1 MKARLL
7 PPRENYSGNLVWRK
21 EDFIGKI
28 DEISISLKKLRE
40 IGYWVSLFPEGD
52 GITFIYKYEKHPKNN
67 IEILEDFRRC
77 LEWISIDLAK
87 SSNSNI
93 ELADLEDE
101 NKKMECT
108 IIVPIEKIY
117 IQETI
122 SIGQYTFYCEKQFDD
137 KPNER
142 LSEQNGSY
150 IQFNCQLSYK
160 DLLKLNTTIDHN
172 SYIINKCLS
181 MAENAL
187 DLVRFSHS
195 SFTRKEFTP
204 NPAGQR
210 PSGFY
215 DVEIIPLDRT
225 HLKPLVIS
233 EISRPLAVSNNWL
246 GPQVDSLYYPGLDY
260 LSDVYSKIIENE
272 LSKVVTCTIR
282 SCRQSFY
289 SIGEESQFLNLI
301 FALDGLSNID
311 PDWKGWQQR
320 TYIAALTCNNSLIE
334 FKNNLE
340 VYDKLYTEVR
350 NKLVHDGKDFYQLQA
365 DSNESSEQVFKY
377 IKTIIVLIESNN
389 FSTLNELRG
398 HAVKLLS
405 QEEYKIAFKEVIGRV
420 AKLRGTTPKYPKW

>member
-1 MKARLL
+1 MNARLL

-28 DEISISLKKLRE
+28 DEISTSLKKLRE
-40 IGYWVSLFPEGD
+40 IGYWVSPFPEGD
-52 GITFIYKYEKHPKNN
+52 GITFNFKDEKHPKNN

-77 LEWISIDLAK
+77 LEWVNIDLAK
-87 SSNSNI
+87 SSNSNL

-101 NKKMECT
+101 NKKIECT
-108 IIVPIEKIY
+108 IIVPIDKIF

-122 SIGQYTFYCEKQFDD
+122 SIGQYVFYCEKQFDD
-137 KPNER
+137 KPYER
-142 LSEQNGSY
+142 LSEQNDSY
-150 IQFNCQLSYK
+150 VQFNCQLSYK
-160 DLLKLNTTIDHN
+160 DLLKLNTAIDHN

-181 MAENAL
+181 MAEYAL

-215 DVEIIPLDRT
+215 DVEIIPLERT
-225 HLKPLVIS
+225 HLKPLLIS
-233 EISRPLAVSNNWL
+233 GISRPLGVSNNWL

-260 LSDVYSKIIENE
+260 LSNVFSKIIENE
-272 LSKVVTCTIR
+272 LSLIVTCAIR

-301 FALDGLSNID
+301 FALDGLCNID
-311 PDWKGWQQR
+311 PEWSGWQQR
-320 TYIAALTCNNSLIE
+320 TYIAALTCNNSLIK
-334 FKNNLE
+334 FKKNLE

-350 NKLVHDGKDFYQLQA
+350 NKLVHDGKDFYQLQVNA
-365 DSNESSEQVFKY
+365 DESSEQIFTY
-377 IKTIIVLIESNN
+377 IKVIIALIESNN
-389 FSTLNELRG
+389 FSTLTELRG
-398 HAVKLLS
+398 YAIQILRRDDF
-405 QEEYKIAFKEVIGRV
+405 KIAIREVIDN
-420 AKLRGTTPKYPKW
+420 ASTLRGKKPRYPSW